1 MKVDFLEAQPRSSDA
16 HDAAHSR
23 AADPPRADALR
34 PRRRGRPF
42 ATPPEDVLARIRS
55 LAVRNGGLFRA
66 HLIEPALYARARRLF
81 GSWEGA
87 VRAAGLDY
95 AEAIHLAQQRAGQ
108 SRRLTWRRQRL

>member
-1 MKVDFLEAQPRSSDA
+1 MKVDFLEAQPRSSGA
-16 HDAAHSR
+16 HDGADSR
-23 AADPPRADALR
+23 GADPARGDGVR

-42 ATPPEDVLARIRS
+42 AMAPEDVLARIRA

-95 AEAIHLAQQRAGQ
+95 AEAIHLARQRAGQ
-108 SRRLTWRRQRL
+108 SRRLTWRRHRL